1 MMMKTYKIIVLLAFL
16 GLLWSCQEDEK
27 VVLQQPDSFV
37 LNVPKYASGI
47 YDLKNTETIEFTTS
61 QPDYGFTAVA
71 NYSVEVSL
79 NQDFS
84 EAVSL
89 PGTYTTAKFN
99 INAADLALALVGM
112 LGITDE
118 NDYPTEPHPLYVRL
132 SSELNAKHDGA
143 VKSNIITLPKV
154 KGYFALD
161 PMVMPEN
168 MYIIGNVAGNWSW
181 DGATKMVPVWGTPGK
196 FWAIQYLGKTDGGD
210 NAQIKFNSAK
220 TWDGNEFGYAN
231 TEINVNGT
239 ADPATS
245 DAGGNIGIGNPGWY
259 IVVVTTTI
267 NGRSYEYAV
276 DFYPPNV
283 QLQGQTAGGNWD
295 TSDEKYRFTV
305 PALSLGADASFVSPA
320 FTNTGEVRA
329 SIKLPG
335 HEWWH
340 TEFLVFDGI
349 FVPRGAG
356 GDQDRITGNAGQKLY
371 INFTKNTGKIE

>member
-1 MMMKTYKIIVLLAFL
+1 MKTYNIIVLLAIL
-16 GLLWSCQEDEK
+16 GLFWSCQEDEK
-27 VVLQQPDSFV
+27 VVMQQPDSFV

-71 NYSVEVSL
+71 IYSVEVSL

-84 EAVSL
+84 KAVTL
-89 PGTYTTAKFN
+89 PGSYTTAKFN
-99 INAADLALALVGM
+99 INAADLALALVG
-112 LGITDE
+112 LHGVTE
-118 NDYPTEPHPLYVRL
+118 ESAYPTDPHPLYVRL
-132 SSELNAKHDGA
+132 TSVLNAKNDGA

-196 FWAIQYLGKTDGGD
+196 FWAMQYLGQTGGGE
-210 NAQIKFNSAK
+210 NAQIKFNFAK
-220 TWDGNEFGYAN
+220 AWDGNEFGFAN
-231 TEINVNGT
+231 TTINGNGT
-239 ADPATS
+239 ADPAAS
-245 DAGGNIGIGNPGWY
+245 DAGGNVGIGNPGWY

-267 NGRSYEYAV
+267 NGRAYDFAV
-276 DFYPPNV
+276 DFFPPDV
-283 QLQGQTAGGNWD
+283 YLQGPTAGGNWGTTD
-295 TSDEKYRFTV
+295 AKYRFTV
-305 PALSLGADASFVSPA
+305 PVLSLGADAAFVSPA
-320 FTNTGEVRA
+320 FTATGEVRA

-335 HEWWH
+335 QEWWH

-356 GDQDRITGNAGQKLY
+356 NDQDRITGNAGQKLH
-371 INFTKNTGKIE
+371 INFTTFTGKIE